1 MKMQVI
7 LNIIEIIF
15 LLNKK
20 FYIIANEVYKDR
32 VIIINEKLLLRI
44 KNIEETIKNL
54 LKDVMFTKTA
64 KKIHI
69 TRLKY

>member
-32 VIIINEKLLLRI
+32 VIIINEKLQL
-44 KNIEETIKNL
+44 TIRVQKL
-54 LKDVMFTKTA
+54 
-64 KKIHI
+64 
-69 TRLKY
+69 Y

>member
-20 FYIIANEVYKDR
+20 FYIIAKEVYKHR
-32 VIIINEKLLLRI
+32 VIIKNQKLQI
-44 KNIEETIKNL
+44 TIRVQKL
-54 LKDVMFTKTA
+54 
-64 KKIHI
+64 
-69 TRLKY
+69 Y